1 MLLTTLL
8 RALLLQKYGRSD
20 DIIAGDDGFPEFFEE
35 FRCELEMIGKRPDI
49 LIFRKEDFQEELGL
63 DISNYNVNST
73 RDYVK
78 QAIAGI
84 EIRSS
89 AFLIDKY
96 DDYMAE
102 YIRENTIKAIE
113 LKDVILGEYRHLLD
127 QGNKAKYIPVLNSI
141 TEESVDIITLRV
153 PGWTATEELRELNDK
168 LKELKKYL
176 DNTKKR
182 SFLSITPK
190 VEDLK
195 VVHRWINYFGVPHYY
210 FQVFFDK
217 IFAISFLDIL
227 SLLTRPD
234 MEDEL
239 YYVEGDVRNMNK
251 RTVKIRARSTSE
263 IAHKV
268 DEPDHSSVKKEL
280 ARGQLLYYVV
290 FEKGG
295 AKLNIDSIKS
305 LLGIAKW

>member
-1 MLLTTLL
+1 
-8 RALLLQKYGRSD
+8 
-20 DIIAGDDGFPEFFEE
+20 
-35 FRCELEMIGKRPDI
+35 
-49 LIFRKEDFQEELGL
+49 L

-73 RDYVK
+73 CDYVK